1 MVIDRR
7 ADEAGLRSFDA
18 LFGPDGIG
26 IVPLSAYQAELA
38 RAAWKRYGR
47 GSGHKA
53 QLNFGDCM
61 AYALARE
68 SGEPLLFKGNDFIHT
83 DITPALRD

>member
-7 ADEAGLRSFDA
+7 GDEIAQKRLEDLELLMSLELIAFSP
-18 LFGPDGIG
+18 F
-26 IVPLSAYQAELA
+26 QAILA
-38 RAAWKRYGR
+38 RDAWRRFGK

-61 AYALARE
+61 AYALAKQQNQ
-68 SGEPLLFKGNDFIHT
+68 PLLFKGNDFSQT
-83 DITPALRD
+83 DIEPALKD